1 MASLRLAEE
10 RWRLG
15 GMLRRTLLVVSLFA
29 VLGPSILA
37 QDASLSGHVFDQSQ
51 LVMPGAVIEVIDR
64 STSLKRSTQTNAA
77 GLYSLPDLPP
87 GTYDVKVSAAGFDS
101 QERRDLLLDVAQYAQ
116 LDFSL
121 GIGQP
126 TQTLQVTGGTDRL
139 QTNEASVNTL
149 VERQLTANIPLNG
162 RSFQNLVTL
171 APG

>member
-1 MASLRLAEE
+1 MGGTTKLAYPQFSGAQISVKLRSVLLEIKMASLRLAEE

-51 LVMPGAVIEVIDR
+51 LVVPGAVIEVIDR

-87 GTYDVKVSAAGFDS
+87 ASR
-101 QERRDLLLDVAQYAQ
+101 QEKKPCHRNH
-116 LDFSL
+116 
-121 GIGQP
+121 QP
-126 TQTLQVTGGTDRL
+126 A
-139 QTNEASVNTL
+139 E
-149 VERQLTANIPLNG
+149 
-162 RSFQNLVTL
+162 
-171 APG
+171 